1 MLSGRNKMDKKS
13 DDQLRII
20 QARIEANRQNSYDK
34 MKNIKE
40 DLTAMIASMMDQIK
54 ISKSSL
60 EKKDPTKSQDPT
72 TVVPSNKKDPPL
84 EGGHSTKDGGMWTLK
99 HETISPK
106 FYELPIKTQLKVDTD
121 MDLKN
126 FYNYNRM

>member
-13 DDQLRII
+13 DDQLLII

-84 EGGHSTKDGGMWTLK
+84 EGGHSAKNGGMWNLK